1 MKAPENRNQPDRIMS
16 ERFAIYFA
24 PAADHALMQLGDA
37 WLNGG
42 AAPDGIGGRAL
53 EDATKQ
59 ARSYGFHATL
69 KAPMRLADG
78 YFRADLEQA
87 LSDFSRD
94 EPPVA
99 IGEMEVAILA
109 GFLALIPKQQSMALT
124 DFAATCV
131 TMFDRFRAPMS
142 EAEKARRQPLNL
154 SERQQVLLE
163 QYGYPYVMEEFRFHM
178 TLCDQLQPETQETMQ
193 KAAEKWMAPALGQPV
208 LLDRIV
214 LFHQPESGARFQR
227 LSDYE
232 LTGH

>member
-1 MKAPENRNQPDRIMS
+1 MEAANRNQPDPIMS

-24 PAADHALMQLGDA
+24 PAADHALTKRGNA
-37 WLNGG
+37 WLEGG
-42 AAPDGIGGRAL
+42 AAADGIDGKAL
-53 EDATKQ
+53 QEATKQ

-99 IGEMEVAILA
+99 IGKMQVAILS
-109 GFLALIPKQQSMALT
+109 GFLALIPKEQSMALA

-131 TMFDRFRAPMS
+131 TIFDRFRAPMS
-142 EAEKARRQPLNL
+142 EAEKARRQPAKL
-154 SERQQVLLE
+154 SGRQQVLLE

-178 TLCDQLQPETQETMQ
+178 TLCDRLQPETQETML
-193 KAAEKWMAPALGQPV
+193 KAAEKWMAPALGEAV
-208 LLDRIV
+208 MLDRIV
-214 LFHQPESGARFQR
+214 LFHQARSGAPFQR
-227 LSDYE
+227 LGDYL